1 MYARIAGSAMWKDG
15 FIKKQNFDYGGRSIP
30 SSYTVKLDS
39 KKKPVM
45 NVISV
50 NLRKTSQDDAVKMV
64 SVVAMLSAGGILV
77 SCAYELVSFRGN
89 TGVDNTISEI

>member
-1 MYARIAGSAMWKDG
+1 MYVRIAGSAVWKDG
-15 FIKKQNFDYGGRSIP
+15 FIKKQNFDYGPRIP

-64 SVVAMLSAGGILV
+64 SLVAMLSAGGILV
-77 SCAYELVSFRGN
+77 SWAYWLVSFRGS
-89 TGVDNTISEI
+89 TGVDNIIIEI

>member
-15 FIKKQNFDYGGRSIP
+15 FIKKQNFAYGGHIP

-77 SCAYELVSFRGN
+77 SCAYELVSCRGS
-89 TGVDNTISEI
+89 TGVDNIIIEI